1 MSINL
6 KSARA
11 KFREVEKNHAVDSD
25 QWNQAV
31 IEYHTEIAQVMLTDE
46 SWLDNKDFLV
56 EVSEAIYRDLGE
68 DYGFKTEKLVEARE
82 SIPVFNTPLVSK
94 GGAFWCNDT
103 AWLDGLLI
111 LVPGNDKAKWET
123 FDPDPVELYCEQVR
137 PVVSRGRVDT
147 MFRLMDPTG
156 EFENDLFRMPVV
168 SSQVGMWEAWG
179 DVEGKTRRGKIQE
192 EIDFHGSFRECVDLF
207 FEIAEEYGDKWW
219 R

>member
-1 MSINL
+1 MCDITTMMEIIESIIWKAIIWKAIIMSINL

-111 LVPGNDKAKWET
+111 PVSYTHLTLPTKA
-123 FDPDPVELYCEQVR
+123 
-137 PVVSRGRVDT
+137 
-147 MFRLMDPTG
+147 
-156 EFENDLFRMPVV
+156 
-168 SSQVGMWEAWG
+168 
-179 DVEGKTRRGKIQE
+179 
-192 EIDFHGSFRECVDLF
+192 
-207 FEIAEEYGDKWW
+207 
-219 R
+219 